1 MSIAN
6 KVQSDT
12 ALLINKTKLFFQRYP
27 LKNKF
32 ADWFNFVTF
41 VQTSYSKANH
51 LRLVACIEWEDNGL
65 KHPRQGVM
73 QRVKLQKLRFIKMV

>member
-32 ADWFNFVTF
+32 AD
-41 VQTSYSKANH
+41 
-51 LRLVACIEWEDNGL
+51 
-65 KHPRQGVM
+65 
-73 QRVKLQKLRFIKMV
+73 